1 MGLAPL
7 LDPIIS
13 DFFFVAQVGGQV
25 GLARLLDHIIS
36 EFYEALKRVQDIG
49 YDLLDIAAK
58 KYGDDFSRSN
68 TSTCS

>member
-1 MGLAPL
+1 LRRFSTQSSV
-7 LDPIIS
+7 I
-13 DFFFVAQVGGQV
+13 FFLVAQVGGQV

-58 KYGDDFSRSN
+58 KYCDDFSRSN
-68 TSTCS
+68 ASTCS

>member
-1 MGLAPL
+1 MRACSTTSSL
-7 LDPIIS
+7 I
-13 DFFFVAQVGGQV
+13 FFSAQVGGQV

-58 KYGDDFSRSN
+58 KYGDE
-68 TSTCS
+68 TSPAQLGHVN